1 MVNLRVMGVGPIT
14 QPKLR
19 ELPPGD
25 GQPARAMTGTRPVI
39 FAEKSVECPV
49 YERTRITPG
58 DTLNGPVIIEE
69 YGATTVVYPGQ
80 RVEADR
86 FGNLI
91 LTRSTT

>member
-1 MVNLRVMGVGPIT
+1 VNLRVTGIGPIA

-25 GQPARAMTGTRPVI
+25 GRAARALTGTRTVI
-39 FAEKSVECPV
+39 FAEKPLECHV
-49 YERTRITPG
+49 YERTRIAPG

-69 YGATTVVYPGQ
+69 YGATTVVYPDQ

>member
-1 MVNLRVMGVGPIT
+1 VEEHITGAHRLEREISHDGLDERRV
-14 QPKLR
+14 
-19 ELPPGD
+19 
-25 GQPARAMTGTRPVI
+25 RA
-39 FAEKSVECPV
+39 S
-49 YERTRITPG
+49 G

-69 YGATTVVYPGQ
+69 YGATTVVYPAQ